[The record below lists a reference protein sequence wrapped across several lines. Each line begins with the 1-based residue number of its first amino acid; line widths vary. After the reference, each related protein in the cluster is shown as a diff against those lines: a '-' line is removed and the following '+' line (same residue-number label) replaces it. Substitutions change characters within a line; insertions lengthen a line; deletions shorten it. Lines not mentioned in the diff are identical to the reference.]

1 MSPTV
6 QELAMSEVRIER
18 AHADIA
24 GARLQG
30 SERTCPD
37 RLYRHISRQIDQACD
52 AVERTNLDGGVLCP
66 AEVKTFVMQL
76 QHQAGEPAAPP
87 HTTMQAH
94 DELFRLSSVLLGR
107 PEADLDCDLEDEEEQ
122 LEDER

>member
-6 QELAMSEVRIER
+6 QELASSEVRVER
-18 AHADIA
+18 AHGDITS
-24 GARLQG
+24 ARLHA
-30 SERTCPD
+30 SERTHPG
-37 RLYRHISRQIDQACD
+37 RLYRCISRQIDQACE

-76 QHQAGEPAAPP
+76 QRRAGEPAAPP
-87 HTTMQAH
+87 HTTVQAH

-107 PEADLDCDLEDEEEQ
+107 PAGDLEFDVQDEAAEAEP
-122 LEDER
+122 